1 MKILEGYLAAIPKI
15 EQERIVSLVNSI
27 LKENKLYEFNELKN
41 YSLTVNINNI
51 DLTKKPS
58 DTYNSILSNAYIDIN
73 ALNLLLNE
81 LDNQIFSYDI
91 LIESLLK
98 EVNKDIEIIETEINK
113 IKESYYYNEDE
124 IKDEFN
130 NNNLIES
137 SNSSN
142 RSLFQDRDGKIKNPV
157 SLYNKKI
164 SLRVQDKKDL
174 IRKYNGKTSAKIEIL
189 NYQGLPIETINIPE
203 NAIDNSTFT
212 YWDASSLQDDR
223 IELGYKDFKNY
234 GHYIDFVILLPKFS
248 HINEINLSHLSKFN
262 IDICQIYIDN
272 EPILLEP
279 KQIFNKASYT
289 IDGKYGEEV
298 RFVLRQRNYYIEDV
312 TINEKQ
318 KDMNDLWN
326 TAYKIKNYNP
336 QNTIRDFDYYYNKY
350 KQETKTIIHN
360 LMAGDIYE

>member
-1 MKILEGYLAAIPKI
+1 MKILEGYLASIPKI
-15 EQERIVSLVNSI
+15 EQNRIISTVNSI
-27 LKENKLYEFNELKN
+27 LKQNRLHEFNELKD

-51 DLTKKPS
+51 DLTRKPS
-58 DTYNSILSNAYIDIN
+58 DTYNSILSNAYIDVN

-98 EVNKDIEIIETEINK
+98 EVNKDIEIIEAEINK

-124 IKDEFN
+124 IEDEFN
-130 NNNLIES
+130 NNNLIEVS
-137 SNSSN
+137 TSNN
-142 RSLFQDRDGKIKNPV
+142 QFLFQDRDGKIKNPA

-164 SLRVQDKKDL
+164 SLRIQDKQDL
-174 IRKYNGKTSAKIEIL
+174 IRKNNGKTSAKIEVL

-212 YWDASSLQDDR
+212 YWDVSSLQDSR
-223 IELGYKDFKNY
+223 IELGYKDFEKY
-234 GHYIDFVILLPKFS
+234 GHYIDFVVLLPKFS
-248 HINEINLSHLSKFN
+248 HINEIGLSHLSKFN

-272 EPILLEP
+272 EPILLESQ
-279 KQIFNKASYT
+279 QISNKVSYT
-289 IDGKYGEEV
+289 IEDKYGEEV
-298 RFVLRQRNYYIEDV
+298 RFILRQRNYSIEDIV
-312 TINEKQ
+312 INEKQ
-318 KDMNDLWN
+318 KDMDDLWN

-350 KQETKTIIHN
+350 EKEIKTIIHN
-360 LMAGDIYE
+360 LIAGDTYE